1 MIDKATIDRIQDTAQ
16 IVEVV
21 SDFVTLKK
29 KGVNYVGLCPFH
41 DDRTP
46 SFTVSPAKNI
56 CKCFS
61 CGEGGTA
68 IHFIM
73 KHEQLTYYEALKYLA
88 KKYNIEVRER
98 ELTDEEKVLES
109 ERESMFIIND
119 YAHTYFHNLLYTHQ
133 EGKSVGHAYFKERG
147 FRDDIIKK
155 FELGYALE
163 QNNAFSAEAMRLGYK
178 KELLIKTGLVAGG
191 ENNGPLYDRF
201 RGRVIFPVHTL
212 SGKVVA
218 FGGRILRKADK
229 LAKYVNS
236 PESEIYSKSRELY
249 GLFFAKRA
257 IVKEDRCFMV
267 EGYTDVL
274 SMHQAGI
281 ENVVSSSGTALTT
294 GQIRLIR
301 RFTQN
306 MTVLYDG
313 DAAGISAALRGIDL
327 LLEEGLNVKV
337 VLLPKGEDPDSFAR
351 KQNAESFNKFILENE
366 VDFIRFKAQLLL
378 SETKNDPVKRAGLI
392 SNIVESIALIPD
404 SIKRSVY
411 IKDSAN
417 LLEIN
422 EKILIQ
428 AVNKIQLR
436 KYDQRNRP
444 TQSRVVGPTD
454 RGAQQSSTSSQ
465 ADASKDSQVGMSRKK
480 LRIDNIERE
489 IIRYI
494 VRYGMTMIFQRFEK
508 QKQGS
513 GKQSEEIDVLVEEGS
528 SVIEFVHFDLE
539 RDNIRITNPI
549 YAQIFEEAYRESGI
563 EDFQPAKYFMS
574 HADETISKLATEM
587 LSDKYQ
593 LSKIHA
599 KALGEELNDE
609 KSKLLEQ
616 NSLEELIPRT
626 TTELKNAYI
635 MQQISV
641 VMKNIKEAQKR
652 DDFETTL
659 KLLEEKKKLEEIKKL
674 LAKMLGEQ
682 VILKY

>member
-1 MIDKATIDRIQDTAQ
+1 MIDRATIDRIQDAAQ
-16 IVEVV
+16 IVDVV

-29 KGVNYVGLCPFH
+29 RGVNYLGLCPFH

-46 SFTVSPAKNI
+46 SFSVSPTKNI
-56 CKCFS
+56 CKCFA
-61 CGEGGTA
+61 CGEGGNPT
-68 IHFIM
+68 HFIM

-119 YAHTYFHNLLYTHQ
+119 YARNYFQKTLHTNP
-133 EGKSVGHAYFKERG
+133 EGKSIGLSYFRERG

-163 QNNAFSAEAMRLGYK
+163 QRNAFSSEALRLGYK
-178 KELLIKTGLVAGG
+178 QELLIKTGLVAGG
-191 ENNGPLYDRF
+191 ENNSSLYDRF

-218 FGGRILRKADK
+218 FGGRILKSSDR

-249 GLFFAKRA
+249 GLYYAKRA

-281 ENVVSSSGTALTT
+281 ENVVSSSGTALTS

-301 RFTQN
+301 RFTHN

-313 DAAGISAALRGIDL
+313 DDAGISAALRGIDL

-351 KQNAESFNKFILENE
+351 KQNAESFNKFIEENE

-378 SETKNDPVKRAGLI
+378 NETKDDPVKRAGLI

-404 SIKRSVY
+404 GIKRSVY
-411 IKDSAN
+411 VKDSAKQ
-417 LLEIN
+417 LDIN
-422 EKILIQ
+422 EKLLIRE
-428 AVNKIQLR
+428 VNKIRLK
-436 KYDQRNRP
+436 KYDQSKRLVQRR
-444 TQSRVVGPTD
+444 TSKSSD
-454 RGAQQSSTSSQ
+454 RGTQPAPETSSKKEPII
-465 ADASKDSQVGMSRKK
+465 AVSRKK
-480 LRIDNIERE
+480 TRIENIERQ
-489 IIRYI
+489 IARYI
-494 VRYGMTMIFQRFEK
+494 VRYGMTMIFQRYETK
-508 QKQGS
+508 KLKG
-513 GKQSEEIDVLVEEGS
+513 EPNEVEVLVEEGS
-528 SVIEFVHFDLE
+528 TVIEFIHFDLE
-539 RDNIRITNPI
+539 RDNIKLTNKL
-549 YAQIFEEAYRESGI
+549 YAQIFEEAYRESV
-563 EDFQPAKYFMS
+563 DKNFQPARYFTS
-574 HADETISKLATEM
+574 HADENISKLATEM
-587 LSDKYQ
+587 VSDRYQ

-599 KALGEELNDE
+599 KALGEDHDDE
-609 KSKLLEQ
+609 NSILLEE
-616 NSLEELIPRT
+616 NSLEMSIPRI
-626 TTELKNAYI
+626 TTELKNAYV
-635 MQQISV
+635 MKQISH
-641 VMKNIKEAQKR
+641 VMKEIKEADEKG
-652 DDFETTL
+652 DFESTL
-659 KLLEEKKKLEEIKKL
+659 RLLQEKKKLEEIKKL

-682 VILKY
+682 VIIRY

>member
-1 MIDKATIDRIQDTAQ
+1 MIDRATIDRIQDAAQ
-16 IVEVV
+16 IVDVV

-29 KGVNYVGLCPFH
+29 RGVNYLGLCPFH

-46 SFTVSPAKNI
+46 SFSVSPTKNI
-56 CKCFS
+56 CKCFA
-61 CGEGGTA
+61 CGEGGNPT
-68 IHFIM
+68 HFIM

-119 YAHTYFHNLLYTHQ
+119 YARNYFQKTLHTNP
-133 EGKSVGHAYFKERG
+133 EGKSIGLSYFRERG

-163 QNNAFSAEAMRLGYK
+163 QRNAFSSEALRLGYK
-178 KELLIKTGLVAGG
+178 QELLIKTGLVAGG
-191 ENNGPLYDRF
+191 ENNSSLYDRF

-218 FGGRILRKADK
+218 FGGRILKSSDR

-249 GLFFAKRA
+249 GLYYAKRA

-281 ENVVSSSGTALTT
+281 ENVVSSSGTALTS

-301 RFTQN
+301 RFTHN

-313 DAAGISAALRGIDL
+313 DDAGISAALRGIDL

-351 KQNAESFNKFILENE
+351 KQNAESFNKFIEENE

-378 SETKNDPVKRAGLI
+378 NETKDDPVKRAGLI

-404 SIKRSVY
+404 GIKRSVY
-411 IKDSAN
+411 VKDSAK
-417 LLEIN
+417 LLDIN
-422 EKILIQ
+422 EKLLIRE
-428 AVNKIQLR
+428 VNKIRLK
-436 KYDQRNRP
+436 KYDQSKRLVQRR
-444 TQSRVVGPTD
+444 TSKSSD
-454 RGAQQSSTSSQ
+454 RGTQPAPETSSKKEPII
-465 ADASKDSQVGMSRKK
+465 AVSRKK
-480 LRIDNIERE
+480 TRIENIERQ
-489 IIRYI
+489 IARYI
-494 VRYGMTMIFQRFEK
+494 VRYGMTMIFQRYETK
-508 QKQGS
+508 KLKG
-513 GKQSEEIDVLVEEGS
+513 EPNEVEVLVEEGS
-528 SVIEFVHFDLE
+528 TVIEFIHFDLE
-539 RDNIRITNPI
+539 RDNIKLTNKL
-549 YAQIFEEAYRESGI
+549 YAQIFEEAYRESV
-563 EDFQPAKYFMS
+563 DKNFQPARYFTS
-574 HADETISKLATEM
+574 HADENISKLATEM
-587 LSDKYQ
+587 VSDRYQ

-599 KALGEELNDE
+599 KALGEDHDDE
-609 KSKLLEQ
+609 NSILLEE
-616 NSLEELIPRT
+616 NSLEMSIPRI
-626 TTELKNAYI
+626 TTELKNAYV
-635 MQQISV
+635 MKQISH
-641 VMKNIKEAQKR
+641 VMKEIKEADEKG
-652 DDFETTL
+652 DFESTL
-659 KLLEEKKKLEEIKKL
+659 RLLQEKKKLEEIKKL

-682 VILKY
+682 VIIRY